1 MSNQIG
7 RFEILSEITQSAL
20 GSVYKVND
28 PDSGRTVVLKT
39 LRMQTFGEQS
49 AALVQRVLQESENA
63 RPLNSPNIAQLYG
76 IAEIDGQLCAWM
88 EYVQGN
94 SVGTMLVRR
103 EGFSIWDLQDIAR
116 QTCQGLDH
124 ARVHGAV
131 HWSLEPAKIMVSWD
145 GTVKTLDFG
154 VSTMSTFACQDPGR
168 VPEILYY
175 MSPEQVRGEPLD
187 GRSNL
192 FSLGS
197 ILYEMVTEMKP
208 FAGNNG
214 DELCKQITEVSPPPP
229 DQLNRKV
236 NSPLAKLI
244 MKALAKAPDQR
255 YQSGQELLH
264 DLENCNETH
273 PQATTKKIAQPRMNN
288 AEDTST
294 AKVRSAAAAAGWP
307 GAGPVQEKNRAT
319 PNDAAAQ
326 TASLRASG
334 YVQGLREPGPSMSAF
349 PATEEDTPRALP
361 VDPMMDD
368 ARGPAA
374 KRPSFSDVS
383 ELPPLKEVVVAPPL
397 AATEQPEQIE
407 QSRAATPKS
416 AAPQKPRV
424 QPRQVAKKA
433 VTEIKKTPPRLFGYS
448 IATAAGVILLVI
460 AGIALHIYLQNS
472 ESSSSHFGA
481 TVPEAQ
487 PKPAQPAASPSVPIS
502 RPAAVTAVPEEISAE
517 PSVSVAQRDS
527 RKRKQKA
534 PMPTAPAVIPGQ
546 LTINSTP
553 EGAAVRVDGRTDPSW
568 VTPFNIPGLSPGQHS
583 VSITKPGYS
592 LETRTIEVASNSK
605 SFLVVQLALAG
616 ATAVLNSDPAGAA
629 VFLDGKNTGRLT
641 PVQISVD
648 KPGVHTLLLKK
659 QGYLEES
666 TTANLQA
673 GQSFRFAPALKP
685 LGTTDEIKIGGGKFK
700 KLFGGGD
707 TAGMGTV
714 NVKTQPKGAQ
724 VAVNN
729 RVLDKPSP
737 LQFYLN
743 PGNYVIDITMSGY
756 KDIHRVITV
765 EKSGKLTLDEDM
777 ERQ

>member
-1 MSNQIG
+1 
-7 RFEILSEITQSAL
+7 
-20 GSVYKVND
+20 
-28 PDSGRTVVLKT
+28 
-39 LRMQTFGEQS
+39 
-49 AALVQRVLQESENA
+49 
-63 RPLNSPNIAQLYG
+63 
-76 IAEIDGQLCAWM
+76 
-88 EYVQGN
+88 
-94 SVGTMLVRR
+94 
-103 EGFSIWDLQDIAR
+103 
-116 QTCQGLDH
+116 
-124 ARVHGAV
+124 
-131 HWSLEPAKIMVSWD
+131 
-145 GTVKTLDFG
+145 
-154 VSTMSTFACQDPGR
+154 
-168 VPEILYY
+168 
-175 MSPEQVRGEPLD
+175 
-187 GRSNL
+187 
-192 FSLGS
+192 
-197 ILYEMVTEMKP
+197 
-208 FAGNNG
+208 
-214 DELCKQITEVSPPPP
+214 
-229 DQLNRKV
+229 
-236 NSPLAKLI
+236 
-244 MKALAKAPDQR
+244 
-255 YQSGQELLH
+255 
-264 DLENCNETH
+264 
-273 PQATTKKIAQPRMNN
+273 
-288 AEDTST
+288 
-294 AKVRSAAAAAGWP
+294 
-307 GAGPVQEKNRAT
+307 
-319 PNDAAAQ
+319 
-326 TASLRASG
+326 
-334 YVQGLREPGPSMSAF
+334 
-349 PATEEDTPRALP
+349 
-361 VDPMMDD
+361 
-368 ARGPAA
+368 
-374 KRPSFSDVS
+374 
-383 ELPPLKEVVVAPPL
+383 
-397 AATEQPEQIE
+397 
-407 QSRAATPKS
+407 
-416 AAPQKPRV
+416 
-424 QPRQVAKKA
+424 
-433 VTEIKKTPPRLFGYS
+433 
-448 IATAAGVILLVI
+448 
-460 AGIALHIYLQNS
+460 
-472 ESSSSHFGA
+472 
-481 TVPEAQ
+481 
-487 PKPAQPAASPSVPIS
+487 
-502 RPAAVTAVPEEISAE
+502 
-517 PSVSVAQRDS
+517 
-527 RKRKQKA
+527 
-534 PMPTAPAVIPGQ
+534 MPTAPAVIPGQ